1 MNTDF
6 QTTASAGGFSLCA
19 KKTLKLS
26 ISTGFMMFLAACAV
40 KPEPLDAT
48 TVSSFV
54 TNKTARLTEGQEK
67 IGRSIDMHEAMA
79 RAIKYNLD
87 AKIAAFEELLRIEE
101 SKLTSMDMLPRLVA
115 NGASTSRDSISSS
128 SSRSVLTGRQ
138 SLEPST
144 GQDRDSVTGDLTF
157 SYNILDFGLSYL
169 RATQAADK
177 TLIAEENR
185 RKVANRIVEDV
196 RTAYWRA
203 IASEKLA
210 NRIPAMEGRIRQV
223 QRANAALRASG
234 QTSPVAALTFERE
247 VIDLQREV
255 RRMETELAS
264 ARTQLASLM
273 NLEPGTPFALV
284 DPTRGRR
291 HLALPGSGPDMVHAA
306 LHNRAE
312 IRDLILQKRINGTE
326 AKAALLELLPGIQ
339 AFVGGNLDQNSFLTK
354 GHWVGWG
361 ARASWNLIS
370 LIKYPQKAEV
380 IATQDRLIDQKALAA
395 TMAVM
400 TQVYISRVKF
410 HHTGKELTVA
420 NSYSGVQGQLLH
432 QVRSEALAGKVSD
445 QTVLR
450 EEMNQLIATVRAD
463 LAYANWQNAYA
474 NVYAAIGVDPYA
486 SLVAP
491 EASVKDLAGQIKS
504 SWFEKGNMRAGL
516 KLVNLKLA
524 QR

>member
-1 MNTDF
+1 
-6 QTTASAGGFSLCA
+6 
-19 KKTLKLS
+19 
-26 ISTGFMMFLAACAV
+26 
-40 KPEPLDAT
+40 
-48 TVSSFV
+48 
-54 TNKTARLTEGQEK
+54 
-67 IGRSIDMHEAMA
+67 
-79 RAIKYNLD
+79 
-87 AKIAAFEELLRIEE
+87 
-101 SKLTSMDMLPRLVA
+101 MDMLPRLVA
-115 NGASTSRDSISSS
+115 NGAATSRDSVSSS

-144 GQDRDSVTGDLTF
+144 GQDRDSVTGDLSF

-203 IASEKLA
+203 IAGEKLA
-210 NRIPAMEGRIRQV
+210 NRIPAMERRIQQV

-339 AFVGGNLDQNSFLTK
+339 AFVGANMDQNSFLTK

-380 IATQDRLIDQKALAA
+380 IASQDRLIDQKALAA

-410 HHTGKELTVA
+410 HHTGKELAVA
-420 NSYSGVQGQLLH
+420 DSYSGVQRQLLH
-432 QVRSEALAGKVSD
+432 QVRAEALAGKVSD

-474 NVYAAIGVDPYA
+474 SVYASIGVDPYA
-486 SLVAP
+486 SFVTP
-491 EASVKDLAGQIKS
+491 EASVKELANQIKS
-504 SWFEKGNMRAGL
+504 SWFEKGNMRPTL
-516 KLVNLKLA
+516 KLV